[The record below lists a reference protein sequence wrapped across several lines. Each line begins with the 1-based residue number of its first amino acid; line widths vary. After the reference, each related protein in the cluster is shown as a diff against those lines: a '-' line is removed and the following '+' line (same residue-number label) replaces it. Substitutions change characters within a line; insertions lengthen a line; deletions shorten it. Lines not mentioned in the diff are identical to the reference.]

1 MKKSMTAAILVAGLA
16 FAACSDDDGGSG
28 SGSGSGSDG
37 NSDIAKEV
45 AKQTVDA
52 AKADGVNLDEGCV
65 ADIADSLSDEDAAA
79 IIAAG
84 PDGDPEISPEG
95 EEMSLGILAC
105 VDNDQL
111 VEQFIQGMGDAGE
124 EFDEACVRE
133 KLKDFDLSE
142 VAQAGPDAEPPAEMV
157 TAMIECFI

>member
-1 MKKSMTAAILVAGLA
+1 MTAAILVAGLA

-28 SGSGSGSDG
+28 GG
-37 NSDIAKEV
+37 NSDAAKEV
-45 AKQTVDA
+45 AKQTVEA
-52 AKADGVNLDEGCV
+52 AKADGLDLDEGCV

-79 IIAAG
+79 IIDAG

-95 EEMSLGILAC
+95 EELSLGILAC

-133 KLKDFDLSE
+133 KLEDFDLTE
-142 VAQAGPDAEPPAEMV
+142 IAQAGPDAEPPTEMI
-157 TAMIECFI
+157 TAMIECFV

>member
-28 SGSGSGSDG
+28 GG
-37 NSDIAKEV
+37 NSDAAKEV
-45 AKQTVDA
+45 AKQTVEA
-52 AKADGVNLDEGCV
+52 AKADGLDLDEGCV
-65 ADIADSLSDEDAAA
+65 ADIAASLSDEDAAA
-79 IIAAG
+79 IIDAG

-95 EEMSLGILAC
+95 EELSLGILAC

-133 KLKDFDLSE
+133 KLEDFDLTE
-142 VAQAGPDAEPPAEMV
+142 IAQAGPDAEPPTEMI
-157 TAMIECFI
+157 TAMIECFV

>member
-1 MKKSMTAAILVAGLA
+1 MTAAILVAGLA

-28 SGSGSGSDG
+28 G
-37 NSDIAKEV
+37 NSDAAKEV
-45 AKQTVDA
+45 AKQTVEA
-52 AKADGVNLDEGCV
+52 AKADGLDLDEGCV

-133 KLKDFDLSE
+133 KLEDFDLTE
-142 VAQAGPDAEPPAEMV
+142 IAQAGPDAEPPTEMI
-157 TAMIECFI
+157 TAMIECFV

>member
-28 SGSGSGSDG
+28 GG
-37 NSDIAKEV
+37 NSDAAKEV
-45 AKQTVDA
+45 AKQTVEA
-52 AKADGVNLDEGCV
+52 AKADGLDLDEGCV

-79 IIAAG
+79 IIDAG
-84 PDGDPEISPEG
+84 PDGDPDISPEG
-95 EEMSLGILAC
+95 EELAIRIVGC
-105 VDNDQL
+105 LDNDVL
-111 VEQFIQGMGDAGE
+111 LDRFIEGMGDAGE
-124 EFDEACVRE
+124 EFDEDCVRE

>member
-16 FAACSDDDGGSG
+16 FAACSDDDGSG

-37 NSDIAKEV
+37 NSDAAKEV
-45 AKQTVDA
+45 AKQTVEA

-142 VAQAGPDAEPPAEMV
+142 VAQAGPDAEPPTEMV